1 MEKIT
6 KETAKQ
12 ISEFNEKK
20 RAEVKAAMV
29 SSIAMLAQILGAE
42 DKMEAKELNNELALI
57 RKFIF
62 DMESDLNRIEVN
74 EKYLAENAGNIQE

>member
-1 MEKIT
+1 
-6 KETAKQ
+6 
-12 ISEFNEKK
+12 
-20 RAEVKAAMV
+20 MV